1 MFKTYNL
8 YDLQLPDE
16 AFPQGDKNTGQ
27 HGYTLT
33 ASNGAVASLSIK
45 GFEIIVQVVS

>member
-1 MFKTYNL
+1 VMFKTYNL
-8 YDLQLPDE
+8 VDLQLPKE

-33 ASNGAVASLSIK
+33 ASNDSVASLLLE
-45 GFEIIVQVVS
+45 GFEIIV